1 MRKARAE
8 HRGWKS
14 DELECLPCCASG
26 VTHSLQR
33 RHESNIPQHAPVRQ
47 ESAVLLY
54 VAYLSSQQDGRLGA
68 NVFLANADFA
78 ALRLDQAV
86 ETTQECGFAGPAFS
100 YKSHGLARW
109 NVDAHIVEREHT
121 SEVMRDIPRS

>member
-1 MRKARAE
+1 
-8 HRGWKS
+8 
-14 DELECLPCCASG
+14 
-26 VTHSLQR
+26 
-33 RHESNIPQHAPVRQ
+33 
-47 ESAVLLY
+47 
-54 VAYLSSQQDGRLGA
+54 LSSQEDRRLSE
-68 NVFLANADFA
+68 NILLTNPDFA
-78 ALRLDQAV
+78 AFRLDQAL